1 MKSSPVPKKIWGRQ
15 AKCEM
20 GRWPRGEVFD
30 RSFNGDSTR
39 ERPESDA
46 QLNLR
51 NSEGDF
57 ESKMV
62 GERGALSLI

>member
-1 MKSSPVPKKIWGRQ
+1 M
-15 AKCEM
+15 
-20 GRWPRGEVFD
+20 FD
-30 RSFNGDSTR
+30 RYFNGDSTR

-57 ESKMV
+57 ESKM
-62 GERGALSLI
+62 GEREGLSLLSDAGMKSSLIFAHSWQSKITSK